1 MNTVLIVE
9 DDIII
14 AYDVKNTLEKY
25 GYKIFD
31 IVLSAEDAIASVE
44 KNKPDLVIM
53 DIILA
58 GEMSGLEAAKVI
70 AEKYSGNIVFLSAL
84 ADVKTL
90 QLAGDI
96 SSLGYIIKP
105 FQDNVLISK
114 IDNAF
119 EKIAN
124 KKK

>member
-14 AYDVKNTLEKY
+14 AYDVKSTLEKY

>member
-14 AYDVKNTLEKY
+14 AYDVKSTLEKY

-124 KKK
+124 KKN

>member
-53 DIILA
+53 DIVLA
-58 GEMSGLEAAKVI
+58 GEMTGLEAAKMI
-70 AEKYSGNIVFLSAL
+70 SDKHSGNIIFLSAL
-84 ADVKTL
+84 ADVRTL
-90 QLAGDI
+90 QRAADI

-114 IDNAF
+114 IDKAF

>member
-124 KKK
+124 KKN